1 MSITE
6 AIAELKAI
14 VEDIKGLEKLK
25 DEQIVDL
32 SKRVDKV
39 INVNDGEIFTLDG
52 SNISE
57 TEKLD
62 FNEIVTSNVAK
73 LEEFKYDEYY
83 EELDKKLG
91 KSKSSDEIEKM
102 ALERKAKIDELISK
116 INRMGKLNTVIKEMS
131 ERSKKFDI
139 HERLEEKDNETDAL
153 YKIEQEKR
161 VALLK
166 FRNDVTVKACISQL
180 NALKNKVKIEEE
192 NKEIDDKIAEEEAK
206 RDKVKDTKIKEIHQ
220 RKINKLKEQK
230 EENNK
235 KLDELDKEINGKT
248 EAEIIEEMKSRIPDN
263 LDKDAIEKAISGGNP
278 EQGLE
283 DINQGILSQ
292 MHVYQNRKLKN
303 SERREQINVG
313 KAERTARTTRTPLE
327 YNADDYSL
335 TDEEL
340 AEIDRQIEENGDH
353 IKAMREAVKG
363 DMEAHPDKYPIPVGK
378 DLNKQVREWLDTKEG
393 KTRNPFKLL
402 NRMRK
407 VRFGNAEEQ
416 YKESLRNE
424 QINEEVKAR
433 LIEAKKKTK
442 FDEKIAGV
450 EKESLD
456 KTATLD
462 KIENAFKLSIRKAAL
477 GLDND
482 KLSELLQTGNY
493 GMKASEVLDTVL
505 EDRAKE
511 DDAEFIR

>member
-1 MSITE
+1 MSIPD
-6 AIAELKAI
+6 AIIELKSI
-14 VEDIKGLEKLK
+14 IEQIKGLEKLK
-25 DEQIVDL
+25 DEQIGDL
-32 SKRVDKV
+32 SKRVDKL
-39 INVNDGEIFTLDG
+39 INIDDGEIFTLDG
-52 SNISE
+52 LSIGAAE
-57 TEKLD
+57 TLD

-153 YKIEQEKR
+153 YKIEEEKR

-206 RDKVKDTKIKEIHQ
+206 RDKVKDTKLKEIHQ
-220 RKINKLKEQK
+220 RKINNLKKQK

-292 MHVYQNRKLKN
+292 MHVYQNRKSKN

-313 KAERTARTTRTPLE
+313 KTERTARTTRTPLV

-335 TDEEL
+335 TDDEL
-340 AEIDRQIEENGDH
+340 ADIDGLIEADGDEIKVI
-353 IKAMREAVKG
+353 REAVKG
-363 DMEAHPDKYPIPVGK
+363 DMEANPDRYPIPTGK
-378 DLNKQVREWLDTKEG
+378 DLKKQVREWLDEKEG
-393 KTRNPFKLL
+393 KTRNPFKILD
-402 NRMRK
+402 RMRR
-407 VRFGNAEEQ
+407 VRFGDAEAQ
-416 YKESLRNE
+416 YKEALKSE
-424 QINEEVKAR
+424 QIKEEIRAR
-433 LIEAKKKTK
+433 LIDGKKRAK
-442 FDEKIAGV
+442 FDEKR
-450 EKESLD
+450 EKARTESEA

-477 GLDND
+477 AFKDD
-482 KLSELLQTGNY
+482 ELSELVKTGDY
-493 GMKASEVLDTVL
+493 GRKTSEVLDTVL

-511 DDAEFIR
+511 DDDEFIH